1 MRCIN
6 VTRGRR
12 ATCAPA
18 RGESNI
24 VTLFSTT
31 LCFGPLQRRHA
42 QCASGLRNNDSCDPN
57 GLGQTEGRN
66 ADWIGGIWVGST
78 IIAWLLCR
86 WRGHSVV
93 AWTLTI
99 HSLLSWPLCRCRE
112 QPEGQ
117 CGHSRPALSLCDGVM
132 SRFTDHLG
140 RDRRMIAPDEP
151 GEQRDG
157 NADQRC
163 ADEKILKARTLDD
176 EARGASKKASR

>member
-1 MRCIN
+1 MLN
-6 VTRGRR
+6 VLRGCVTTTG
-12 ATCAPA
+12 ATQMAWV
-18 RGESNI
+18 R
-24 VTLFSTT
+24 T
-31 LCFGPLQRRHA
+31 
-42 QCASGLRNNDSCDPN
+42 D
-57 GLGQTEGRN
+57 GRN

-157 NADQRC
+157 NADQRR
-163 ADEKILKARTLDD
+163 AGDGEGEEVALALRSDTSAWIGL
-176 EARGASKKASR
+176 G